1 MSSCAP
7 VADGFSPEEREALFD
22 LLAEKGRVALLAHLR
37 SLGVTTVGSRQRIAN
52 ELGRLARLRKPPE
65 LPLVFIHIGYQA
77 YVEAAVR
84 ATALVHRPIVVLGDV
99 SMSCLG
105 EIEGVEFVDVS
116 AWRNEPDIERARR
129 VYVHRSSNGAAY
141 ESFCFE
147 RIFLLRRFLT
157 SRNLERAFHLDSD
170 CVLLEPL
177 DSFPLHLHRV
187 WLVFNNFY
195 HLHGFS
201 PLPSASIHASL
212 LDVMASA
219 ADTQCHHLT
228 CHCMRARS
236 SHTLSWRGVCVHC
249 GHAAG
254 WLLREV

>member
-7 VADGFSPEEREALFD
+7 VADGFSPEEREALLD
-22 LLAEKGRVALLAHLR
+22 LLAAKGRVALLAHLR
-37 SLGVTTVGSRQRIAN
+37 SLGVATVGSRQRIAN

-170 CVLLEPL
+170 AS
-177 DSFPLHLHRV
+177 D
-187 WLVFNNFY
+187 
-195 HLHGFS
+195 FS
-201 PLPSASIHASL
+201 
-212 LDVMASA
+212 SA
-219 ADTQCHHLT
+219 A
-228 CHCMRARS
+228 
-236 SHTLSWRGVCVHC
+236 
-249 GHAAG
+249 
-254 WLLREV
+254 